1 MSWAMRCLAIRWHW
15 WCTGLVCK
23 IFIPV
28 GYEEN
33 KRESSSKLV
42 IWHPCKHFSVHQAP
56 TNSFFNKVSFQAS
69 STGQKVVE
77 SEAPFFT
84 KAVISGVR
92 SKLRCA
98 KRKQKGYVA
107 TSRWSMCFYN
117 VWMYCNY
124 ISYIIYVSIRHLN
137 CPEIPATNN
146 FCIVKGLVLQVPV
159 SEHLVHQR
167 VLAADTWLKLWP
179 KDTHS
184 RSTCLRNT
192 LLSFAPYRRY
202 GKGHEGVF
210 KLMVVKKSTNL
221 RNNCCTSNRRTP
233 ILFLLREF
241 EIRIL
246 G

>member
-1 MSWAMRCLAIRWHW
+1 MKKINENPLQSWWFDILANIFQFTKPLQTAFLIRFPFRLLPLDKRLLNRRLHSSPRLSFPEFVPSWD
-15 WCTGLVCK
+15 VRR
-23 IFIPV
+23 
-28 GYEEN
+28 EN
-33 KRESSSKLV
+33 KKGMSPRRDGL
-42 IWHPCKHFSVHQAP
+42 C
-56 TNSFFNKVSFQAS
+56 VS
-69 STGQKVVE
+69 T
-77 SEAPFFT
+77 
-84 KAVISGVR
+84 
-92 SKLRCA
+92 
-98 KRKQKGYVA
+98 
-107 TSRWSMCFYN
+107 
-117 VWMYCNY
+117 MYECTVTIFHTHMY
-124 ISYIIYVSIRHLN
+124 TIYVSIRHLN

-167 VLAADTWLKLWP
+167 VLAADTWLKLWPKDP